1 MEAKELVDLLYPEHD
16 RTSCSDEDI
25 SNGFNWQLD
34 EWNDKSEKLDS
45 RWLPR
50 CKRCALLD
58 IISVEIRMTEGNKSI
73 IRDYVY

>member
-25 SNGFNWQLD
+25 SNGFSWELD
-34 EWNDKSEKLDS
+34 EWNDKSTRLDG

-50 CKRCALLD
+50 CKRCALLE
-58 IISVEIRMTEGNKSI
+58 ITSGEVELTEENKAI
-73 IRDYVY
+73 IRDYVC